1 MIHSRFLITSI
12 LLLLFGVA
20 VNIVAIRTQRQGNW
34 FPQMPIVID
43 DWRGV
48 DRPLPPT
55 ELIPMGNPSIH
66 AFDYANSF
74 EEKVSAQ
81 VVAPRVSESY
91 DDPFRPATRFVQ
103 TAEQFR
109 TIPGTNQVLY
119 AQVYYRSLD
128 KVRYMIYTWLQDK
141 SGQTSTLGL
150 ESGGGSLTRL
160 RRSWGSMISKEDRC
174 LVRAFVPVMATD
186 THGLQARQS
195 LDQIATGLYQDIL
208 RQGRSEIGATPLA
221 LDAVKQ
227 ALPTTSVASSTIMG
241 EDRTFLEDQPPAEEK
256 LRGSL
261 LPLKAGNN
269 WSLTMSVL
277 DRPITDKAGAAP
289 PKPISITD
297 TITVLQPALVGQ
309 EPGMVLEMKR
319 GTVPFRR
326 EVYREDKTGLYLLA
340 FGQATKPLIQMSS
353 AVPLV
358 KYPMHL
364 GDSHTW
370 VGKINVQGE
379 IFPARAVSR
388 VTGKEPITTKAGRF
402 AETYRLDTIITLERT
417 GTNIQFPTI
426 RWMAPGIGFIRR
438 NYADKGNPAFGVLT
452 AYSVK

>member
-1 MIHSRFLITSI
+1 MIHSRFFITSI
-12 LLLLFGVA
+12 LLLLFGV
-20 VNIVAIRTQRQGNW
+20 VANVIAMRSQRQGNW
-34 FPQMPIVID
+34 FPQMPIAIE

-55 ELIPMGNPSIH
+55 ELMPLGNPPIH

-74 EEKVSAQ
+74 EEKVAAQ

-103 TAEQFR
+103 TAEQHR
-109 TIPGTNQVLY
+109 TILGTNQVLY

-141 SGQTSTLGL
+141 AGQTSTMGL
-150 ESGGGSLTRL
+150 ESGSGPLTRL
-160 RRSWGSMISKEDRC
+160 RRSWGSVISKEDRC
-174 LVRAFVPVMATD
+174 LVRVFVPVMATD

-195 LDQIATGLYQDIL
+195 LDQVASGLYQDIL
-208 RQGRSEIGATPLA
+208 RQGRGEGGSPPPAT
-221 LDAVKQ
+221 
-227 ALPTTSVASSTIMG
+227 STANSAIMG
-241 EDRTFLEDQPPAEEK
+241 EDRAFLEEQSLVEEK

-261 LPLKAGNN
+261 LPLKPGNN
-269 WSLTMSVL
+269 WSLTMNVL
-277 DRPITDKAGAAP
+277 DRPITDKAGAPP

-309 EPGMVLEMKR
+309 ESGMVLEMKR

-358 KYPMHL
+358 KYPLHI
-364 GDSHTW
+364 GDSHAW
-370 VGKINVQGE
+370 SGKINVQGE

-452 AYSVK
+452 AYSVR

>member
-1 MIHSRFLITSI
+1 MTHSRFLIASI
-12 LLLLFGVA
+12 LLLIFGVA
-20 VNIVAIRTQRQGNW
+20 ANFVTLRAQRQGNW
-34 FPQMPIVID
+34 FPQMPILIG

-48 DRPLPPT
+48 DRPLSQS
-55 ELIPMGNPSIH
+55 ELMLMGNPPIH

-74 EEKVSAQ
+74 EEKVAAQ
-81 VVAPRVSESY
+81 VVAPRLSESY

-103 TAEQFR
+103 TAEQYR
-109 TIPGTNQVLY
+109 TIPGTNQVLH

-128 KVRYMIYTWLQDK
+128 KVRYMLYTWLQDK

-150 ESGGGSLTRL
+150 ESGGGLATRL
-160 RRSWGSMISKEDRC
+160 RRSWGSVISKEDRC
-174 LVRAFVPVMATD
+174 LVRVFVPVMTGD
-186 THGLQARQS
+186 TSGLQARLS
-195 LDQIATGLYQDIL
+195 LDKVATGLYQDIL
-208 RQGRSEIGATPLA
+208 RQGRAEMGATPLT
-221 LDAVKQ
+221 LETLKQ
-227 ALPTTSVASSTIMG
+227 TLPTTSTANGAITG
-241 EDRTFLEDQPPAEEK
+241 EDRAFLEEASLVEEK
-256 LRGSL
+256 LRGNL

-277 DRPITDKAGAAP
+277 DRPIADKSGATP
-289 PKPISITD
+289 PKPITITD
-297 TITVLQPALVGQ
+297 TITVLQPALVGK
-309 EPGMVLEMKR
+309 ESGMVLEMKR

-358 KYPMHL
+358 KYPLHV

-370 VGKINVQGE
+370 SGKINVQGE

-388 VTGKEPITTKAGRF
+388 VTEKEPITTKAGRF